1 MGQSPSILQSSG
13 AIGMLEFNTCCPQCG
28 GGHFDEC
35 QLCGVC
41 CPAIAYP
48 HGPEWEAAAVGFAP
62 LLAEAERIAGAQPT
76 CCGCYDAM
84 AVKTALDAGWTARAN
99 AYLAQYNLRAEVYYW
114 ITTDDKGNIEHHVAI
129 QFFRGA
135 AAPGKSLNS
144 GGAEHSWALVHFFAI
159 PQNCHRVHDLPYAS
173 CSFIFTR
180 FHGSLLMQLL
190 LWPLPPQATTP
201 SRWLRRATRSNSR
214 SSSWSATRSSS
225 QGTPSLLNRRS
236 VAIRSGNR
244 WSFGC

>member
-1 MGQSPSILQSSG
+1 LHFRHVFRLIPVVSEGLDGGLELNLMVTAGHCPGPGTDVLDVSDTSRSQNLFSRINKMGQSPSILESSG

-84 AVKTALDAGWTARAN
+84 AVKTALDAGWTAKAN
-99 AYLAQYNLRAEVYYW
+99 AYLARYNLRAEVYYW
-114 ITTDDKGNIEHHVAI
+114 ITTDDKGNVEHHVAI

-135 AAPGKSLNS
+135 APPGDSTSCAGSCPGSSPCALRAKSRTHCTL
-144 GGAEHSWALVHFFAI
+144 H
-159 PQNCHRVHDLPYAS
+159 
-173 CSFIFTR
+173 
-180 FHGSLLMQLL
+180 
-190 LWPLPPQATTP
+190 
-201 SRWLRRATRSNSR
+201 SRWSR
-214 SSSWSATRSSS
+214 CPPSST
-225 QGTPSLLNRRS
+225 Q
-236 VAIRSGNR
+236 
-244 WSFGC
+244 